1 MWEDKHM
8 SNLGAI
14 MASEIAETPKVFK
27 AILDNKDAFN
37 SVKNVLV
44 DEKIQSVLILAR
56 GTSDNAAHYLKY
68 LIETQ
73 IGLPVGLTSP
83 SSVTVYGSEL
93 KYSNTLVVA
102 ISQSGQSPDLVKFAT
117 AARQANAY
125 VIAMT
130 NDDSSPL
137 ATVAHNHFSLLA
149 GPELAVAATKS
160 YNAQLLVSYLL
171 VAAWTG
177 KQVNGEQIISE
188 AARLVGTTD
197 LVSKAVAAATR
208 DNEVVILGRGF
219 AYPNARE
226 AALKI
231 QETCK
236 ISVQGLSTADYLHG
250 PISALTPE
258 TQVFIVAPAHLP
270 TPSITEAVVKI
281 RATNPRIFWI
291 GNGGTPT
298 GDDIVLAGSTC
309 DDEVASTL
317 VDAIVL
323 QRFALEFAVASG
335 YDPAK
340 IFYCAESIL
349 LTEYRGRGIYPKFF
363 EAREGHARHLG
374 RFDLCTFCCVQR
386 PVDHPLRPKDYVPL
400 DRIWTKFGYVKN
412 EALTTTYDWK
422 DVDQADETPKPMVF
436 WTKSLVNPS

>member
-1 MWEDKHM
+1 MWEDRHM
-8 SNLGAI
+8 SSLGAI

-27 AILDNKDAFN
+27 AILDDKSAFDAI
-37 SVKNVLV
+37 KNVLIE
-44 DEKIQSVLILAR
+44 EKIQSVLILAR

-83 SSVTVYGSEL
+83 SSVTVYNSEL

-117 AARQANAY
+117 AARKSNAY
-125 VIAMT
+125 VISMT
-130 NDDSSPL
+130 NDSNSPL
-137 ATVAHNHFSLLA
+137 ATVAHNHFSLMA

-177 KQVNGEQIISE
+177 KQVNGEQIVSE
-188 AARLVGTTD
+188 ATRLAGTQA
-197 LVSKAVAAATR
+197 LVSKAVTVASR
-208 DNEVVILGRGF
+208 EKEVVILGRGF

-258 TQVFIVAPAHLP
+258 TQVFIVAPAHMP
-270 TPSITEAVVKI
+270 TQSITEATVKI
-281 RATNPRIFWI
+281 RKTSSRIFWI
-291 GNGGTPT
+291 GNGGTPE
-298 GDDIVLAGSTC
+298 GEDIVLAGSNC
-309 DDEVASTL
+309 NDEIASTI

-335 YDPAK
+335 YDPDAPVGLSK
-340 IFYCAESIL
+340 VT
-349 LTEYRGRGIYPKFF
+349 LT
-363 EAREGHARHLG
+363 
-374 RFDLCTFCCVQR
+374 
-386 PVDHPLRPKDYVPL
+386 
-400 DRIWTKFGYVKN
+400 N
-412 EALTTTYDWK
+412 
-422 DVDQADETPKPMVF
+422 
-436 WTKSLVNPS
+436 

>member
-8 SNLGAI
+8 TSLGAI

-27 AILDNKDAFN
+27 AIFENKAAFN
-37 SVKNVLV
+37 AVKDVLV

-83 SSVTVYGSEL
+83 SSVTVYGADL
-93 KYSNTLVVA
+93 KYSNTLVIA

-117 AARQANAY
+117 ASRQASAY
-125 VIAMT
+125 VIAIT
-130 NDDSSPL
+130 NDANSPL
-137 ATVAHNHFSLLA
+137 AAIAHHHFSLLA

-160 YNAQLLVSYLL
+160 YNAQLLVSNLL

-177 KQVNGEQIISE
+177 KQVDGDQIMKE
-188 AARLVGTTD
+188 AARLVDTKD
-197 LVSKAVAAATR
+197 LVTQAVQSVSR
-208 DNEVVILGRGF
+208 DKEVVILGRGF

-231 QETCK
+231 QETSK

-258 TQVFIVAPAHLP
+258 TQVFIVAPAHMP
-270 TPSITEAVVKI
+270 APSITEATEKI
-281 RATNPRIFWI
+281 RKTSSRIFWI
-291 GNGGTPT
+291 GNGGSPE
-298 GDDIVLAGSTC
+298 GDDIVLAGSNC
-309 DDEVASTL
+309 DDEIASTI

-335 YDPAK
+335 YDPDAPVGLSK
-340 IFYCAESIL
+340 VT
-349 LTEYRGRGIYPKFF
+349 LT
-363 EAREGHARHLG
+363 
-374 RFDLCTFCCVQR
+374 
-386 PVDHPLRPKDYVPL
+386 
-400 DRIWTKFGYVKN
+400 N
-412 EALTTTYDWK
+412 
-422 DVDQADETPKPMVF
+422 
-436 WTKSLVNPS
+436 

>member
-1 MWEDKHM
+1 M
-8 SNLGAI
+8 SSLGAI

-27 AILDNKDAFN
+27 SIFDNKDAFN
-37 SVKNVLV
+37 AVKDVLTE
-44 DEKIQSVLILAR
+44 EKIQSVLILAR

-93 KYSNTLVVA
+93 KYSNTLIVA

-130 NDDSSPL
+130 NDANSPL
-137 ATVAHNHFSLLA
+137 ATIAHNHFSLLA

-177 KQVNGEQIISE
+177 KQVNAEQIISE
-188 AARLVGTTD
+188 ATRLVQSPQ
-197 LVSKAVAAATR
+197 LVSPAVQAVSR
-208 DNEVVILGRGF
+208 EKEVVILGRGF

-226 AALKI
+226 AALKV

-250 PISALTPE
+250 PISALTSD
-258 TQVFIVAPAHLP
+258 TQVFIAAPSHMPA
-270 TPSITEAVVKI
+270 PSITEATVKI
-281 RATNPRIFWI
+281 RATTPRIFWI
-291 GNGGTPT
+291 GNGGTPE
-298 GDDIVLAGSTC
+298 GEDIVLAGSNC
-309 DDEVASTL
+309 DDEIASTI

-335 YDPAK
+335 YDPDAPVGLSK
-340 IFYCAESIL
+340 IT
-349 LTEYRGRGIYPKFF
+349 LT
-363 EAREGHARHLG
+363 
-374 RFDLCTFCCVQR
+374 
-386 PVDHPLRPKDYVPL
+386 
-400 DRIWTKFGYVKN
+400 N
-412 EALTTTYDWK
+412 
-422 DVDQADETPKPMVF
+422 
-436 WTKSLVNPS
+436 